1 VLNKARQ
8 RAVVDIFGKPLSAA
22 NAPIVSVG
30 GRRVGDDTAILQPRA
45 ADVVKAHAEK
55 EVNNGPALNPINQY
69 VALLGKGRSSR
80 SAVA

>member
-30 GRRVGDDTAILQPRA
+30 GRRVGDDTLQFCSP
-45 ADVVKAHAEK
+45 
-55 EVNNGPALNPINQY
+55 
-69 VALLGKGRSSR
+69 GRRTS
-80 SAVA
+80 